1 MKTGAENRRKTIIAG
16 ALIAVALC
24 CIYYAYSTL
33 YGGTSAAPPPT
44 IAPVTRPAPPATAAP
59 NATRAAILTGTH
71 GAQPPTIPGVD
82 AVKLANTSASL
93 DPTLD
98 ETAMHRAE
106 SLVYSGSGRNIFSL
120 VYTPPA
126 PVIPKNVPP
135 PRPKPIT
142 LPPAPVGPPP
152 PPPINLK
159 FFGTAK
165 RSNGLVQAFLLQG
178 DNVYLA
184 SAGEI
189 VAHKYKI
196 ISINLNSIQVED
208 LQNNNT
214 QMLPLQMQ

>member
-1 MKTGAENRRKTIIAG
+1 MAG
-16 ALIAVALC
+16 ALGAVALC
-24 CIYYAYSTL
+24 CIFYAYNALFS
-33 YGGTSAAPPPT
+33 GTTAAPPPT
-44 IAPVTRPAPPATAAP
+44 VAPLTRPARTTSAAP
-59 NATRAAILTGTH
+59 AQTAVNRGRNASIA
-71 GAQPPTIPGVD
+71 GVD

-120 VYTPPA
+120 ISTPPPA
-126 PVIPKNVPP
+126 PLPKNVPP
-135 PRPKPIT
+135 PRPKQPIT

-159 FFGTAK
+159 FFGTAR
-165 RSNGLVQAFLLQG
+165 RSSGLVQAFLLQG

-196 ISINLNSIQVED
+196 LSINLNSIQVED

-214 QMLPLQMQ
+214 QTLPLQTQ